1 MHMDMYMYIDEEKR
15 KEKKRL
21 QVAGSILVWGI
32 MIIVA
37 AFLASRS
44 LLIG

>member
-1 MHMDMYMYIDEEKR
+1 MHMDMYIDEEKMR
-15 KEKKRL
+15 EKKRL
-21 QVAGSILVWGI
+21 KAAGSILIWGI

-44 LLIG
+44 LMIG

>member
-1 MHMDMYMYIDEEKR
+1 MHMDMYIDEEKI

-21 QVAGSILVWGI
+21 QVAGSILIWGI

-44 LLIG
+44 LIIG